1 LHIWES
7 SILSARA
14 IQDANAI
21 IASVMPHLLLV
32 LLFSIWL
39 AACNKAP
46 ENREAV
52 RQGIIEHLSKNTGLD
67 LKAMDVDVKNVNF
80 QGNKATATVAF
91 KPKQGPDEGMSMN
104 YSLERQGTK
113 WIVQKAAGSAGHGGA
128 MTPPMTSPP
137 AGAPAAGDLPAGHP
151 PVSGT
156 PKGGDALPPGHPP
169 VESQPAPSK
178 K

>member
-1 LHIWES
+1 
-7 SILSARA
+7 
-14 IQDANAI
+14 
-21 IASVMPHLLLV
+21 MPHLIVV

-39 AACNKAP
+39 AACNRAP
-46 ENREAV
+46 ENKDAV

-67 LKAMDVDVKNVNF
+67 LKAMDVDVNNVNF
-80 QGNKATATVAF
+80 QGDKATATVSF
-91 KPKQGPDEGMSMN
+91 KPKQSPDAGMSMN

-113 WIVQKAAGSAGHGGA
+113 WIVQKAAGSSGHGGA
-128 MTPPMTSPP
+128 GTAPMTEPTP
-137 AGAPAAGDLPAGHP
+137 GAPAAGDLPAGHP

-156 PKGGDALPPGHPP
+156 PESGGALPPGHPP